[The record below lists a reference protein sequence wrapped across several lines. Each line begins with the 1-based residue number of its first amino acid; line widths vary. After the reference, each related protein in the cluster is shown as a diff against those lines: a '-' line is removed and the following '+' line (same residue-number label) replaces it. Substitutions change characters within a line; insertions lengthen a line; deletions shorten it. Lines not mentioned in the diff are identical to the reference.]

1 MGVDGSQYAAY
12 RLEHDP
18 PPKHAKGDSE
28 RRMSWRGFSQDTS
41 LLLDMANTLEMI
53 HANLLQMG
61 GVKKAK
67 PNLVYGPGVE
77 RKTSKG
83 VVVDAAHS
91 TPQQAVS
98 QLRALFQGHGLA

>member
-18 PPKHAKGDSE
+18 PPESNGGKTD

-67 PNLVYGPGVE
+67 PNLIYGPGAE
-77 RKTSKG
+77 RKPAKG